1 MKFKKIF
8 CVILSVILFAVCI
21 PIYSSAEEAITAQY
35 VEDEVVFEYNPSLTR
50 ARRTRN
56 DFLEELNCIG
66 ITELS
71 ELETYDEPQIT
82 TSAVY
87 TEPTIYVAKI
97 SGEVEETC
105 RELER
110 LDGVVYAEPNYLLQT
125 DSFEI
130 PTEVVNENNIY
141 KNYQKWYINDI
152 LHLPEAWKAY
162 ETAGDNVTI
171 AVIDNGFYTEAT
183 DFPTKLWTDAN
194 GNHGKNLANDNF
206 DIGPV
211 YKPNGE
217 AYLDTAHGTNI
228 AGIIG
233 MSSNGSN
240 GIGAAYNAELMLL
253 KVANNSG
260 GNSASTTAITADSVA
275 SAIYYAKRYG
285 AQIISMSL
293 GMLGASPTVIK
304 NAVNTAYYEGIVV
317 VSAAGNNAIATS
329 EQLCYPAAEPNVIGV
344 MATDKTN
351 TSSLTSFSNY
361 DTDGGKYYDIAAPGY
376 SIIGCGL
383 EKGKFTPMMGTS
395 QATPLVA
402 ACIALFISAYP
413 DTRVDKIYE
422 AVRNSS
428 KTRVVSN
435 STLSPNQTYKYNMM
449 NALDLLDYAK
459 IKPEI
464 EFNLT
469 TNIVHNPKTGYV
481 YGLDE
486 GYTDI
491 ASYITVKD
499 GTGKTEFIPNS
510 LGNGTGSVLNVYTLD
525 GSLYKSYT
533 VILFGDV
540 NGDCKIDGSDA
551 VLTRCIASN
560 TLNAKDCVG
569 YAADVDFD
577 GDITEN
583 DAVQIA
589 EHAILLNSISQM
601 R

>member
-8 CVILSVILFAVCI
+8 CIILSAILFAVCI
-21 PIYSSAEEAITAQY
+21 PIYSSAEEAITY
-35 VEDEVVFEYNPSLTR
+35 VEDEVIFEYDPSLTR

-56 DFLEELNCIG
+56 DFLEELGCIG

-87 TEPTIYVAKI
+87 SEPTVYVAKI
-97 SGEVEETC
+97 SGDVEETC
-105 RELER
+105 RELEQ
-110 LDGVVYAEPNYLLQT
+110 LDGIAYAEPNYLLQT

-130 PTEVVNENNIY
+130 PTEVTNENNIY
-141 KNYQKWYINDI
+141 KNYQKWYINNI
-152 LHLPEAWKAY
+152 LHLPEAWESY

-183 DFPTKLWTDAN
+183 DFSTKLWTDAN
-194 GNHGKNLANDNF
+194 GNHGKNLADDNF

-217 AYLDTAHGTNI
+217 TYLDTAHGTNV

-253 KVANNSG
+253 KVANNAG

-285 AQIISMSL
+285 AQIITMSL
-293 GMLGASPTVIK
+293 GLLGTSPTVIK
-304 NAVNTAYYEGIVV
+304 NAVNTAYYDGIVV
-317 VSAAGNNAIATS
+317 VSAAGNNATATS

-344 MATDKTN
+344 MATDKTD
-351 TSSLTSFSNY
+351 TSSLTYFSNY

-376 SIIGCGL
+376 SIIGCGVQ
-383 EKGKFTPMMGTS
+383 KGKFTTMMGTS

-413 DTRVDKIYE
+413 GTRVDKIYE

-428 KTRVVSN
+428 KNQAISN
-435 STLSPNQTYKYNMM
+435 STVSTEKVYKYDMM
-449 NALDLLDYAK
+449 NALDLLDYGK

-464 EFNLT
+464 EFNLA
-469 TNIVHNPKTGYV
+469 TNIVHDPKTGYI

-486 GYTDI
+486 GYADI
-491 ASYITVKD
+491 ASYITVKS
-499 GTGKTEFIPNS
+499 GTGTTEFIPTT
-510 LGNGTGSVLNVYTLD
+510 LGNGTGSVLNVYMLD
-525 GSLYKSYT
+525 GTLYKSYT
-533 VILFGDV
+533 VVLFGDI

-551 VLTRCIASN
+551 VLTRCIVSG
-560 TLNAKDCVG
+560 TLAADTCIK

-577 GDITEN
+577 GEPTET
-583 DAVQIA
+583 DAVQIS
-589 EHAILLNSISQM
+589 EHAIRLNEIPQM